1 MSPELSIKNIFSFEQ
16 PFEHNGAETFSVIIN
31 LLRGARY
38 LCGNDLDTGEYKL
51 NNLGF
56 SLENNLY
63 HSFSF
68 SGILNYLILL
78 EQIGTLV
85 EPKVKSENTNEKAI
99 KRALFYFSNLD
110 KEERIILAQLRNSLA
125 HRFSLA
131 TEKDAKY
138 PHKFIISIEKSDK
151 VIKKPLIK
159 WDGDFSNKDEKYS
172 TTIYSKN
179 LIQLIESIFL
189 SIQNLAQEEKL
200 SLIVADGVEELFTR
214 YAIK

>member
-16 PFEHNGAETFSVIIN
+16 PFEHNGAQTFSVIIN

-38 LCGNDLDTGEYKL
+38 LCGADLDTGEYKL
-51 NNLGF
+51 INLGF
-56 SLENNLY
+56 SVENNLY

-85 EPKVKSENTNEKAI
+85 EPKIKSENTDEKAI

-110 KEERIILAQLRNSLA
+110 KEERIILAQLRNCLA
-125 HRFSLA
+125 HRFSLS
-131 TEKDAKY
+131 TEKDSKY
-138 PHKFIISIEKSDK
+138 PHKFILSIEESAE
-151 VIKKPLIK
+151 VIKKPMFK
-159 WDGDFSNKDEKYS
+159 WDGDFSNKDENYS

-179 LIQLIESIFL
+179 LIQLIEDIFL
-189 SIQNLAQEEKL
+189 NIQTLAQEEKL
-200 SLIVADGVEELFTR
+200 SLIVEDGVEELFTR

>member
-1 MSPELSIKNIFSFEQ
+1 MSPELSLKNIFSFEQ
-16 PFEHNGAETFSVIIN
+16 PFEHNGSETFSVIIN

-38 LCGNDLDTGEYKL
+38 LCGADLDTGEYKL
-51 NNLGF
+51 MNLGF
-56 SLENNLY
+56 SVENNLY

-85 EPKVKSENTNEKAI
+85 EPKVKNNDTDEQAI
-99 KRALFYFSNLD
+99 KRALFYFSDLD

-125 HRFSLA
+125 HTFSLA
-131 TEKDAKY
+131 AKKDSKY
-138 PHKFIISIEKSDK
+138 PHKFIISIEESEEI
-151 VIKKPLIK
+151 IKKPLFK
-159 WDGDFSNKDEKYS
+159 WDGDFSNKDENYS

-189 SIQNLAQEEKL
+189 NIQNLAQEEKL
-200 SLIVADGVEELFTR
+200 SLILADGVEELFTR